1 MQNQTS
7 ELKVISSLH
16 LKRLLVET
24 GVGKKELAD
33 KIGRSAQAI
42 SALVNGKSLMSERTA
57 KLINGI
63 YPDYSVEWLT
73 GRAEYPNAHAE
84 AIAAINQAEHE
95 SALLEEGFRCLAE
108 LMGYAVTK
116 DYSTLLENNG
126 QSIPVEAALSAIG
139 RGWLVCR
146 DGKRAQLSI
155 DEMSQLQNEIAD
167 FVDFKLGRL
176 LKEQGNRS

>member
-1 MQNQTS
+1 MANSTH
-7 ELKVISSLH
+7 EIKVSSANH
-16 LKRLLVET
+16 LKQFLTET
-24 GVGKKELAD
+24 GVRKKELAS

-42 SALVNGKSLMSERTA
+42 SALVSGKSMMSERTA
-57 KLINGI
+57 KLINEI

-73 GRAEYPNAHAE
+73 GHAEYPNAHVE
-84 AIAAINQAEHE
+84 AVAAISQAERD

-116 DYSTLLENNG
+116 DYGSLFENSG
-126 QSIPVEAALSAIG
+126 HSVAVEDAFSAIK

-146 DGKRAQLSI
+146 DGKKVQLSI
-155 DEMSQLQNEIAD
+155 DDMSRLQNEIAD

-176 LKEQGNRS
+176 LKERENRS

>member
-7 ELKVISSLH
+7 ELKVISALH

-24 GVGKKELAD
+24 GVGKKELAN

-84 AIAAINQAEHE
+84 AVAVINQTKHE
-95 SALLEEGFRCLAE
+95 SALLEEGFRCLGE
-108 LMGYAVTK
+108 LMGYTVTK
-116 DYSTLLENNG
+116 DYASLFESSGHSVTD
-126 QSIPVEAALSAIG
+126 EAAFSAINK
-139 RGWLVCR
+139 GWLVCR
-146 DGKRAQLSI
+146 NGKRARLSI
-155 DEMSQLQNEIAD
+155 DEMSRLQNEIAD

-176 LKEQGNRS
+176 LKEQENRS